1 MNINFEYYKIF
12 YIIAKN
18 KNITKAANE
27 LNISQ
32 PAISRI
38 LKTMEEQMN
47 IKLFIR
53 KSNGV
58 ILTPEGN
65 ELYSLISNEINN
77 IIKAEVDFNKVI
89 KNNNIK
95 IAINPNIL
103 NYFINYNK
111 MDTLFDK
118 NTNINF
124 INIDKYDFL
133 NNQLTNNLIDF
144 AIVIEPTNYE
154 FNNDIKYKE
163 IDKLHL
169 TFVST
174 NKNINN
180 NYSLIIQ
187 DQNNK
192 LGKLTSN
199 YIKNLNFKFNKII
212 SVDSYDN
219 FLSLIKKENT
229 CGFALKETIANELE
243 NKKLYEIDFS
253 IELPNLKIG
262 ILYNKNNEL
271 KIKSLFNQ

>member
-32 PAISRI
+32 PAISRM
-38 LKTMEEQMN
+38 LKTMEDQMN

-58 ILTPEGN
+58 ILTPEGK
-65 ELYSLISNEINN
+65 ELYNLISNEINN

-111 MDTLFDK
+111 MDTLFNK

-154 FNNDIKYKE
+154 FNNNIKYNE

-180 NYSLIIQ
+180 NISLITQ

-199 YIKNLNFKFNKII
+199 YIKDLNFKFNKII

-229 CGFALKETIANELE
+229 CGFALRETIANELE
-243 NKKLYEIDFS
+243 NKKLYEIDLS
-253 IELPNLKIG
+253 IELPSLKIG

-271 KIKSLFNQ
+271 KIKSLFN